1 MQQKRPRSSIY
12 GPSFRPTQVPV
23 QVSLANHAYAKL
35 RDAIQ
40 EGRLRPGDRV
50 METELAEWLH
60 MSRTP
65 VREAFR
71 RLEAEGVMTHEPR
84 GGLVVT
90 RVDRQA
96 VMELYTMREV
106 LEGTAARL
114 CARHAADIELAGLK
128 ELVHVENELQG
139 NYAALARHNRRFQE
153 AVYRGAHN
161 RYLQETLHVVYDRI
175 GLLGQDQMFLP
186 ERAKVA
192 LVEHSAIA
200 LAIEERDL
208 DAAEEA
214 ARAHV
219 RSAQRE
225 RLRLLFTET

>member
-1 MQQKRPRSSIY
+1 MQRKRPRLAIY
-12 GPSFRPTQVPV
+12 GPSSGATPAAA
-23 QVSLANHAYAKL
+23 QVSLANQAYL
-35 RDAIQ
+35 RLREAIQ

-50 METELAEWLH
+50 METELADWLH

-65 VREAFR
+65 VREALR
-71 RLEAEGVMTHEPR
+71 KLQAEGVMTHEPR
-84 GGLVVT
+84 NGLVVT
-90 RVDRQA
+90 KIDRQA
-96 VMELYTMREV
+96 MMELYTMREV

-114 CARHAADIELAGLK
+114 CARHAADIELAELA
-128 ELVHVENELQG
+128 ELVKTERALQG
-139 NYAALARHNRRFQE
+139 NYAALARHNRRFHE

-186 ERAKVA
+186 ERASVA
-192 LVEHSAIA
+192 LGEHSAIA
-200 LAIEERDL
+200 SAVEKRDV
-208 DAAEEA
+208 DGADEA

-225 RLRLLFTET
+225 RLRLLFANS

>member
-1 MQQKRPRSSIY
+1 
-12 GPSFRPTQVPV
+12 
-23 QVSLANHAYAKL
+23 VSLADHAYGKI

-65 VREAFR
+65 VREALR
-71 RLEAEGVMTHEPR
+71 RLQAEGAMTHEPR
-84 GGLVVT
+84 SGLIVT
-90 RVDRQA
+90 KIERQA

-114 CARHAADIELAGLK
+114 CARHAAEIELIELA
-128 ELVHVENELQG
+128 ELVRVEHELQG
-139 NYAALARHNRRFQE
+139 NYGALARHNRRFHE

-175 GLLGQDQMFLP
+175 GLLGQNQMFLP

-192 LVEHSAIA
+192 LVEHCAIVC
-200 LAIEERDL
+200 AIEKRDS
-208 DAAEEA
+208 DAADEA

-225 RLRLLFTET
+225 RLKILFAEA